1 MICFFS
7 SGNHRPIW
15 HWLAMLRSWGL
26 CPRAPG
32 VYRFGLMG
40 RDMTCG
46 MPRPGYWPFGIV
58 RRSGCPPAE
67 PYPAYDAL
75 SSLVKRWVPVTF
87 RNRNQKSGFAPIQC
101 PVLLRQKIRF
111 CSGPDRRNEL
121 GMHLSVMHAV
131 DCAIAKSEAGRQA
144 GVWPLL
150 RGAHES
156 RRGGMVDA
164 TDLKSVE
171 GQPSWGFESP
181 RRHMGCHLQSP
192 QNPQSVLRCRPMG
205 IVGDWNQFFHAALA
219 DQ

>member
-1 MICFFS
+1 MTGNWSLFLHLGAYWRTLHFGPYLSFFRFNPLKIRVLDGGGGGIRTHGTLRP
-7 SGNHRPIW
+7 SGFQDR
-15 HWLAMLRSWGL
+15 
-26 CPRAPG
+26 
-32 VYRFGLMG
+32 
-40 RDMTCG
+40 
-46 MPRPGYWPFGIV
+46 
-58 RRSGCPPAE
+58 
-67 PYPAYDAL
+67 
-75 SSLVKRWVPVTF
+75 
-87 RNRNQKSGFAPIQC
+87 RNRPLYHPSENDVSREA
-101 PVLLRQKIRF
+101 LLGMRCF
-111 CSGPDRRNEL
+111 SRRNEL

>member
-26 CPRAPG
+26 CPQAPG

-75 SSLVKRWVPVTF
+75 SSPVKRWVPVTF

-101 PVLLRQKIRF
+101 PVLLRCCPVLLRCCPVLLRPRQLDFDKR
-111 CSGPDRRNEL
+111 SGPRCLHCENKLPRNKIGRRV
-121 GMHLSVMHAV
+121 VM
-131 DCAIAKSEAGRQA
+131 DCPMSHGSIVS
-144 GVWPLL
+144 WISLP
-150 RGAHES
+150 
-156 RRGGMVDA
+156 RRGFAGPV
-164 TDLKSVE
+164 TVT
-171 GQPSWGFESP
+171 
-181 RRHMGCHLQSP
+181 
-192 QNPQSVLRCRPMG
+192 
-205 IVGDWNQFFHAALA
+205 
-219 DQ
+219 